1 MGMGMGMGMGMRVRG
16 GFDEIGSFLFVRV
29 QPGRIHS
36 STVASV
42 TGWGFRASYAVR
54 SLSPQ

>member
-1 MGMGMGMGMGMRVRG
+1 MGMGMGMGMRVRG